1 MSREADAMSSKGR
14 IRSGAK
20 LLPLLAALLLG
31 VLAAPAAAALPDGR
45 GYELVSPPDKLGND
59 VIADPIFGA
68 DYGPAA
74 SSDGN
79 KVTFTSYGAFG
90 DSVANGVF
98 NTYLATRGGSG
109 WTTHAL
115 SPPQNAVN
123 TLSTSF
129 FQGFTDDLSQFVVM
143 GPLSPQP
150 GPGAS
155 DGTQNLFVR
164 DASGTYHLV
173 SVGTSPNDQNFQPS
187 FRDASDDLSHV
198 VFTSP
203 EDLTGEAP
211 GIIPL
216 LYDWSASS
224 GDIAL
229 VGRMPG
235 TNAVSPDS
243 VDIAAPGFGQSPFS
257 PSHPVSSDG
266 SKIYFYTPADFGTRQ
281 LYVRV
286 DGSSTQH
293 VSASHATTADP
304 NGAQPA
310 SFWFASTDGSRA
322 FFTSAEKLTDD
333 ATTGASD
340 AGSDLYVYDEASD
353 SITDITV
360 DGGDTDGAQVQG
372 VLGGSD
378 DGTKLYFAA
387 QGVLAAG
394 ATAGQNNLYLWT
406 DDGTAKGSITFVG
419 GPVDSAN
426 WSGFPP
432 SAYVTPNGMHAAFVS
447 ASNLTSYDSGG
458 HVEAYVYD
466 AGTNALACASCNPS
480 GAPATSDAVITG
492 HASGAQRRAHTVS
505 DDGSR
510 VFFTSGDALVP
521 KDTNGEPDTYEFE
534 PTTGEVALI
543 SGGTSSEPSEFQD
556 ASPSGDDVFFTT
568 RQRLVG
574 SDTDNNMDVYD
585 ARVGGGFPESAPP
598 GQCSGESCKPPP
610 SSPPQPTFA
619 ATVTFFGS
627 GNVPGSNG
635 TKPRVKL
642 RVSTRTVHGSK
653 FRLRLNVPSRGKLV
667 LTGKDLI
674 RVSRITGHGGS
685 FTLVARLKKSARA
698 RLHKRKTLKTVVH
711 LRYQPAGGSVTRATF
726 RLTVK
731 A

>member
-1 MSREADAMSSKGR
+1 MRLNGR
-14 IRSGAK
+14 IGSGAK
-20 LLPLLAALLLG
+20 LVPLLAALLLG
-31 VLAAPAAAALPDGR
+31 ALAAPAIAALPDGR
-45 GYELVSPPDKLGND
+45 GYELVSPSDKLGND

-74 SSDGN
+74 SNDGN

-109 WTTHAL
+109 WSTHAL

-143 GPLSPQP
+143 GPFDPQP
-150 GPGAS
+150 AAGAS
-155 DGTQNLFVR
+155 QGTQNLFVR

-173 SVGTSPNDQNFQPS
+173 SVGTPANDQSFQPS
-187 FRDASDDLSHV
+187 YRDGADDLSHV
-198 VFTSP
+198 VFSSP

-224 GDIAL
+224 GDITL

-235 TNAVSPDS
+235 SNAVSPDP
-243 VDIAAPGFGQSPFS
+243 VDIAAPPGLFSGPFS
-257 PSHPVSSDG
+257 PFHPVSADG
-266 SKIYFYTPADFGTRQ
+266 SKIFFYTPNNGSQ
-281 LYVRV
+281 QQIYVRI
-286 DGSSTQH
+286 GGTSTQQ
-293 VSASHATTADP
+293 VSASHATSADP
-304 NGAQPA
+304 NGTQTPT
-310 SFWFASTDGSRA
+310 FWFASVDGSRA

-333 ATTGASD
+333 ATTGATDS
-340 AGSDLYVYDEASD
+340 GSDLYRYDVGSD
-353 SITDITV
+353 SLTDITV
-360 DGGDTDGAQVQG
+360 DGSDTNGAQVQN

-378 DGTKLYFAA
+378 DGTKLYFVA

-406 DDGTAKGSITFVG
+406 DDGSQKGSISFIA
-419 GPVDSAN
+419 GPVDSTK
-426 WSGFPP
+426 
-432 SAYVTPNGMHAAFVS
+432 AYVTPDGMHLAFES
-447 ASNLTSYDSGG
+447 TSSLTGYDSAG
-458 HVEAYVYD
+458 HLEVFSYG

-480 GAPATSDAVITG
+480 GDPGTSDASI
-492 HASGAQRRAHTVS
+492 SGNAGAAQRAARAVS
-505 DDGSR
+505 NDGSK
-510 VFFTSGDALVP
+510 VFFTSADALVT

-534 PTTGEVALI
+534 PATGDVALI

-556 ASPSGDDVFFTT
+556 ASPSGNDVFFTT

-574 SDTDNNMDVYD
+574 SDTDGNMDVYD

-610 SSPPQPTFA
+610 TTPPQPTFA
-619 ATVTFFGS
+619 ATVTFFGL
-627 GNVPGSNG
+627 GNLPGSNG

-642 RVSTRTVHGSK
+642 RVATRTVHGSK
-653 FRLRLNVPSRGKLV
+653 FRLRLNLPGRGKVV

-685 FTLVARLKKSARA
+685 FTLVARLKKSARG

-711 LRYQPAGGSVTRATF
+711 VRYQPAGGSVTRATF